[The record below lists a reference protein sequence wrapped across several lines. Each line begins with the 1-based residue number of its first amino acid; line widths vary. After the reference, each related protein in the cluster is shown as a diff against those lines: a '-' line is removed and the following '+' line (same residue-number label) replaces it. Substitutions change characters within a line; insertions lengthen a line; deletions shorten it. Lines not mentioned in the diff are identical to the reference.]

1 MMGKFKELIGES
13 GGQADVK
20 RVALFLVFVAVAGVM
35 FYGPFRDMMREVVRS
50 SHYSHIVLIPLVSA
64 YLLFVRRREIFSD
77 IEYAFVPGAA
87 VAAVG
92 VLLYGL
98 ARMAPLGLNRNDFSA
113 LVTLSA
119 LFFVVGAFILFFG
132 FRAFRAARFALLFL
146 LFMVPVPTALMDGI
160 IRILQVGSTEFVA
173 LLFSITPVPVLREGF
188 VFHLPN
194 ISIEVA
200 PECSGIRS
208 SLALVI
214 TAVLAGHMF
223 LNTGWKKALLVLVV
237 IPVTMLKNGIR
248 IVTLSLFAVYVDTR
262 ILTDSGLHTDG
273 GILFFILA
281 LCLMAPIL
289 FLLRRSEKGPG
300 TKG

>member
-1 MMGKFKELIGES
+1 MGKFRELIGEA
-13 GGQADVK
+13 GGQADGK
-20 RVALFLVFVAVAGVM
+20 RIALFLLFIAVAGVM
-35 FYGPFRDMMREVVRS
+35 FYGPFRDAMRAAIRS
-50 SHYSHIVLIPLVSA
+50 DSYSHVVLIPLVSA
-64 YLLFVRRREIFSD
+64 YLLFVRRKEIFTH
-77 IEYAFVPGAA
+77 IEYAFAPGAA
-87 VAAVG
+87 VSAVG

-98 ARMAPLGLNRNDFSA
+98 ARMVPLGLNKNDFSA

-146 LFMVPVPTALMDGI
+146 LFMVPVPTVLMDGI

-173 LLFSITPVPVLREGF
+173 LLFSIMPTPVLREGF
-188 VFHLPN
+188 IFQLPN
-194 ISIEVA
+194 ISIMVA

-214 TAVLAGHMF
+214 TAVLAGYMF
-223 LNTGWKKALLVLVV
+223 LETGWKKALLVLVV
-237 IPVTMLKNGIR
+237 IPVTMLKNGVR
-248 IVTLSLFAVYVDTR
+248 IVTLSLLAVYVDTR
-262 ILTDSGLHTDG
+262 ILTDSALHTDG

-300 TKG
+300 TRG